1 MLVNTHKL
9 FARFLLLF
17 LLVSSTAAAQEVWI
31 LQKCLDTALVHNRN
45 LQINRNAILQSQE
58 KEQEI
63 RAGRN
68 LKVNASADYKYFID
82 MPYQLM
88 PATALN
94 PQAAPGQFKELQFGV
109 PHNINASVQI
119 AMPLYQ
125 PQLTGAIQNAAIA
138 RELSGIQYRR
148 SEEQVMVDVTNL
160 YYNAQILLNQLGF
173 LERNLDNTRQLL
185 KNMQLLQEQ
194 LMARGT
200 DVNKVKLQ
208 ADQLLTRQ
216 EMMKN
221 QYESVLNRLKLNM
234 GLDPERN
241 ISVVEQIRIQEA
253 GDYPVHP
260 TLEFQLV
267 ETQKKLLNNELKT
280 IHQSAYLPSLN
291 LLGSYGTMGFGYDK
305 SPHSFLKFFRTG
317 FAGLQLSYPIFNGTV
332 TKRKLSQKQLELKN
346 NELQAA
352 FIADKNK
359 MEIDNSEK
367 QRATA
372 FKAVDN
378 TTRQMQLAATIYA
391 QTLLQQKEGTASLT
405 DVLLSDNTLRE
416 TQQNYL
422 TAIVDYLKADLALKQ
437 LTGNF

>member
-1 MLVNTHKL
+1 MLVNTRKP
-9 FARFLLLF
+9 FVPLLL
-17 LLVSSTAAAQEVWI
+17 LLLLISATAAAQEIWT
-31 LQKCLDTALVHNRN
+31 LKQCLDTALLHNRN
-45 LQINRNAILQSQE
+45 LQINRNVILQSQE

-68 LKVNASADYKYFID
+68 PKVNASADYKYFID
-82 MPYQLM
+82 LPYQLM

-94 PQAAPGQFKELQFGV
+94 PQATPGQFKELQFGV
-109 PHNINASVQI
+109 PHNINASVQV

-125 PQLTGAIQNAAIA
+125 PQLNGAIQNAAIA
-138 RELSGIQYRR
+138 RELSGLQYRR

-160 YYNAQILLNQLGF
+160 YYNAQILRNQLGF

-208 ADQLLTRQ
+208 AEQLVTRQ
-216 EMMKN
+216 ELVKN
-221 QYESVLNRLKLNM
+221 QYESVLNRLRLNM
-234 GLDPERN
+234 GVDPERN
-241 ISVVEQIRIQEA
+241 MSVVEQIRIQAA

-267 ETQKKLLNNELKT
+267 KTQQKLLNNELKT
-280 IHQSAYLPSLN
+280 IQQSGYLPSLN
-291 LLGSYGTMGFGYDK
+291 LVGAYGAMGFGYDK
-305 SPHSFLKFFRTG
+305 SPNSFLKFFRTG
-317 FAGLQLSYPIFNGTV
+317 FAGLQISYPIFNGTV

-352 FIADKNK
+352 FISDKNK
-359 MEIDNSEK
+359 VEIVNWEK
-367 QRATA
+367 QRTTA
-372 FKAVDN
+372 LKAVDN
-378 TTRQMQLAATIYA
+378 TVRQMQLAATIYA

-405 DVLLSDNTLRE
+405 DVLLSDNALRE
-416 TQQNYL
+416 SQQNYL
-422 TAIVDYLKADLALKQ
+422 AAVVDYLKADVALKQ